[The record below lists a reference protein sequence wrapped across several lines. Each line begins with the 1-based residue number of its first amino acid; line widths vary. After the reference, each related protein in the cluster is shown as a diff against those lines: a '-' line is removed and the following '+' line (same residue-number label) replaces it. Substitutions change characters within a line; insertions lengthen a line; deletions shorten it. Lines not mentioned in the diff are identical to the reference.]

1 MSHLENGANIG
12 MRYWS
17 LIRMLIPIL
26 LVMSSATAFF
36 RGLILLAVVGFLT
49 SLFTLVYR
57 LTSSNVS
64 GNYSAKT
71 KSKDEFIDGKYRII
85 EDEDR

>member
-1 MSHLENGANIG
+1 

-57 LTSSNVS
+57 LTSSNVH

>member
-1 MSHLENGANIG
+1 MSHSENGANIG

-36 RGLILLAVVGFLT
+36 RGLILLAVVGFIT

-57 LTSSNVS
+57 LTSSNVRGS
-64 GNYSAKT
+64 SAKT

>member
-12 MRYWS
+12 MRYCS

-57 LTSSNVS
+57 LTSSNVR